1 MRLALICSLFAGCA
15 LVLVWRLYTLQV
27 RDAVHYQKLGD
38 EERRAS
44 IPIVAKRGAL
54 LDTNGNPLAVS
65 VRYDSVFVLGSLVG
79 DADQVAARLSPIL
92 QMPTADLR
100 AQIDTKSNRGV
111 VLKSRVPSAV
121 AEQIKQLAL
130 PGVYLDA
137 EPIRQYPEG
146 SLAAQVLGFIG
157 HDLSGLGGLE
167 LSYDDELAGTPG
179 AIDTEKD
186 TAGQEIT
193 IGRRLLTPPRE
204 GSDLVL
210 TIDRYVQR
218 TAERLLNQ
226 AVLDNRASGGLIM
239 IMQPRTGDILAVA
252 NNPTYNLTAAEI
264 FDPRQAELYKSK
276 IVTDQY
282 EPGSTMKT
290 LAMAAAIDQG
300 LVSPG
305 TQMNDTGVAD
315 VAGTLIHNWNGA
327 ANGPSTMTEVLIHS
341 SNVGMAWVS
350 GVLGADRLYDYYR
363 RFGFGQVTG
372 LRLPGEAAGTMRT
385 PRSPG
390 WTKVDLATNAYGQGI
405 AVTPVQLLQ
414 AEAVLAN
421 DGQLI
426 RPRLVR
432 EVRGPDGVETRAPD
446 VAGQVI
452 APKTARTL
460 LQMMVAVHEQPDL
473 KPYRVPGYHIAV
485 KTGTADTPT
494 MVGYNTEL
502 TVGSLVAIFPAEE
515 PRFVVLIRLDAPE
528 KLYGGV
534 VAAPVLKDLAQEL
547 LSYYRVP
554 PTT

>member
-1 MRLALICSLFAGCA
+1 VAYQHALRSLSRPGRSGEHRSTAQTRSSTVPRGKSGLASQMRLALICSLFAGCA

-27 RDAVHYQKLGD
+27 RDAVHYQRLGD

-65 VRYDSVFVLGSLVG
+65 VRYDSVFVLGSLAG
-79 DADQVAARLSPIL
+79 DPDQVAARLSPIL

-100 AQIDTKSNRGV
+100 AQIDPKASRPV
-111 VLKSRVPSAV
+111 VLKSRVPSAL
-121 AEQIKQLAL
+121 AEQVKELAL

-167 LSYDDELAGTPG
+167 LSYDRELAGTPG

-193 IGRRLLTPPRE
+193 LGRRLLTPPRE

-239 IMQPRTGDILAVA
+239 IMQPHTGDILAVA

-264 FDPRQAELYKSK
+264 FDPKQADRYKSK

-282 EPGSTMKT
+282 EPGSTMKV

-341 SNVGMAWVS
+341 SNVGMTWVS
-350 GVLGADRLYDYYR
+350 AVLGADRLYEYYR
-363 RFGFGQVTG
+363 RFGFGQLSG
-372 LRLPGEAAGTMRT
+372 LRLPGESAGTMRT

-390 WTKVDLATNAYGQGI
+390 WTKVDLATNSYGQGI
-405 AVTPVQLLQ
+405 AVTPIQLLQ
-414 AEAVLAN
+414 AVAVLAN

-432 EVRGPDGVETRAPD
+432 ELRGPDGVEALAPQVD
-446 VAGQVI
+446 GQVVS
-452 APKTARTL
+452 PKTARTL
-460 LQMMVAVHEQPDL
+460 VQMMVAVHEQPDL
-473 KPYRVPGYHIAV
+473 
-485 KTGTADTPT
+485 
-494 MVGYNTEL
+494 
-502 TVGSLVAIFPAEE
+502 
-515 PRFVVLIRLDAPE
+515 
-528 KLYGGV
+528 
-534 VAAPVLKDLAQEL
+534 
-547 LSYYRVP
+547 
-554 PTT
+554 